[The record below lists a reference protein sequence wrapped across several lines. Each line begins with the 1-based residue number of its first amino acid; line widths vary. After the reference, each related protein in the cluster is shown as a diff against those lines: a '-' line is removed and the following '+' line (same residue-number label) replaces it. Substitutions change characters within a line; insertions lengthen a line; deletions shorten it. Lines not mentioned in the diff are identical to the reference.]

1 MISQQQI
8 NFDEPTKLNK
18 DLVTDQLKNI
28 YEFTSFY
35 DGLIVI
41 NVAFLNYFIP
51 IKIRVIDLY

>member
-18 DLVTDQLKNI
+18 DLVTDQLKNS

-35 DGLIVI
+35 DGANSL
-41 NVAFLNYFIP
+41 
-51 IKIRVIDLY
+51 